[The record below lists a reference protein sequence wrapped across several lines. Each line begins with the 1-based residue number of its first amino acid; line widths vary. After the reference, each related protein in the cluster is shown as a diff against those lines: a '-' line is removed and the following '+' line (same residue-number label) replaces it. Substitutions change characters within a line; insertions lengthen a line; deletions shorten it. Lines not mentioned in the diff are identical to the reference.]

1 MIIVTIIRLRLAYKV
16 IIGIVIGV
24 VAIFAIS
31 IAAVFVIGVSMVNE
45 YQDEIIEKVI
55 ELNEAQIIENVN
67 SNPDRIVQQD
77 IVPSTPDCD
86 KSYPDF
92 CIMPFPPDLDCD
104 DIPASNFRVVGDDAH
119 GLDADNDGIGC
130 EVGSPTAPVSKD
142 DAVLAA
148 ENCSSSYPDFCI
160 ANYPPDLNCGDIG
173 YSNFKVIGRDP
184 HGFDRDNDGIG
195 CEG

>member
-1 MIIVTIIRLRLAYKV
+1 MISKI
-16 IIGIVIGV
+16 IIGIAIAIVVIFAVMIAAMLVIG
-24 VAIFAIS
+24 F
-31 IAAVFVIGVSMVNE
+31 SMMNQYE
-45 YQDEIIEKVI
+45 DEFIEKAI
-55 ELNEAQIIENVN
+55 EIEEQNNVQN
-67 SNPDRIVQQD
+67 NPTVTLHPST

>member
-1 MIIVTIIRLRLAYKV
+1 MISKI
-16 IIGIVIGV
+16 IIGIAIAIVVIFAVMIAAMLVIG
-24 VAIFAIS
+24 F
-31 IAAVFVIGVSMVNE
+31 SMMNQYE
-45 YQDEIIEKVI
+45 DAFIEKAI
-55 ELNEAQIIENVN
+55 EIEEQNNVQN
-67 SNPDRIVQQD
+67 NPTVTLHPST

-92 CIMPFPPDLDCD
+92 CIMPFPPDLNCG
-104 DIPASNFRVVGDDAH
+104 DIPASNFRVVDNDPH
-119 GLDADNDGIGC
+119 GLDTDNDGIGC
-130 EVGSPTAPVSKD
+130 EVGSPTAPAPKD
-142 DAVLAA
+142 DAVPAA